1 MCMKTQSSRR
11 GRRAWGMEH
20 GAWGTAHD
28 ALEGMVHEGDG
39 DVVAVVAAR
48 VRMKKRHAAHE
59 FSPAGQVHSPPRSL
73 PRLPHR
79 NGRSS
84 TWHVPAAVVP
94 ADPVATAGLA
104 KTFSKPP
111 TL

>member
-1 MCMKTQSSRR
+1 MR
-11 GRRAWGMEH
+11 GG
-20 GAWGTAHD
+20 WGTAHD
-28 ALEGMVHEGDG
+28 ALEGVVHGGNGD
-39 DVVAVVAAR
+39 DVAVVAAAR
-48 VRMKKRHAAHE
+48 VRMKKRRATHE
-59 FSPAGQVHSPPRSL
+59 FSPAGQVHSPPRPL

-79 NGRSS
+79 NGQSS
-84 TWHVPAAVVP
+84 TWHVPAAAVVVVP